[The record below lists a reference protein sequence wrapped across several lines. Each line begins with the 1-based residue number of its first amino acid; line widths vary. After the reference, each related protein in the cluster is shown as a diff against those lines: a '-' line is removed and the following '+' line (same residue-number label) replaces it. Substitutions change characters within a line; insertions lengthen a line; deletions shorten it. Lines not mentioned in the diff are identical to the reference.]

1 LKLNFLKHCLF
12 DIHCLNSFI
21 EDPLIKA
28 FEPLINNLDV
38 FVILRVL
45 HGIVAEVKALGL
57 LNLSS
62 HPLAE
67 VGVVY
72 AALSFLVLVDNKF
85 SKVFEI
91 EFFVFT
97 AKVPQNIF
105 DCHKAIIVAVK
116 VQEGFADTRPV
127 ICKFN
132 FDQVFESQEPLLYL

>member
-1 LKLNFLKHCLF
+1 
-12 DIHCLNSFI
+12 LNSFI
-21 EDPLIKA
+21 KDPLIKT

-72 AALSFLVLVDNKF
+72 AALSFLVFIDDKLCE
-85 SKVFEI
+85 VFEI

-116 VQEGFADTRPV
+116 VQKGFANTRPV

-132 FDQVFESQEPLLYL
+132 FD